1 MEKYQA
7 DLITPPSKKVEYI
20 AQGFQGLAQ
29 GISQGMISFTK
40 SVADNKA
47 AIEKREAENFKIRN
61 AINSQ
66 YRKQI
71 NDATIKFAETG
82 GDAEAYKKILKEKA
96 KSAMDADFQ
105 LATNSKLDSDQ
116 KGLYDQSIN
125 DFDTFIN
132 SGEMLAAKTEAI
144 NNSDQE
150 LTTANS
156 IGSAVGGLNYNVF
169 TGPGNA
175 LTEDGRTLNSELNS
189 LMGSIGEG
197 VPLSIVNKHAK
208 WNVTSAMSSGE
219 GGVATRTYTFT
230 DKNDPTISHAI
241 TQNYQNIQSTLYS
254 NQTFTVEENLQETGF
269 NDKDGKLNVENPS
282 IFLKGST
289 INTVDDNVDG
299 ISAYNE
305 ARYIDIPTALV
316 GLEENVRGDMASVVK
331 IGDENIINYMN
342 MKGFSNDDINNVMAA
357 GSDQDRSKKL
367 GDLQYELDKVTFLNK
382 TRQYRSE
389 ATAQD
394 IAWHKKAGVEIYEE
408 NVFDENGK
416 VKLDPDTQE
425 PIKVQFVY
433 TKEGKTS
440 MFSDRPTG
448 SDGPTSEEQ
457 KLNYL
462 KNNWTAGQTMRLNG
476 FVLRPKKIYVTP
488 ATNPPTFSWGYKIF
502 KGATGSQGNYVETKT
517 NDLDLPPITS
527 YTQVARAIGILSVK
541 AELPI

>member
-1 MEKYQA
+1 MENYQA

-47 AIEKREAENFKIRN
+47 AIEKREAENFKIKN

-96 KSAMDADFQ
+96 ESAMDADFQ

-116 KGLYDQSIN
+116 KSLYDQSIN

-144 NNSDQE
+144 NNNNKA
-150 LTTANS
+150 LTDANS

-230 DKNDPTISHAI
+230 DKNDPTISHTI

-269 NDKDGKLNVENPS
+269 YDKDGKLNVEKDS

-331 IGDENIINYMN
+331 LGDENIINYMN
-342 MKGFSNDDINNVMAA
+342 MKGFSNDDIKNVMAA

-462 KNNWTAGQTMRLNG
+462 KNNWGEYQDMSLNG
-476 FVLRPKKIYVTP
+476 FVLRPQNIYKIP
-488 ATNPPTFSWGYKIF
+488 ATNPPTVVGKGYRIF
-502 KGATGSQGNYVETKT
+502 KGATGQGGKYVQTPMS
-517 NDLDLPPITS
+517 DLDSAVITS
-527 YTQVARAIGILSVK
+527 YAEAARAIGVLSVTGK
-541 AELPI
+541 LP

>member
-1 MEKYQA
+1 MENYQA

-20 AQGFQGLAQ
+20 AQGFQSLAQ

-47 AIEKREAENFKIRN
+47 AIEKREAENFKIQN
-61 AINSQ
+61 AIRSQ
-66 YRKQI
+66 YRQQI

-82 GDAEAYKKILKEKA
+82 GDAEAYKKILKEQSEKA
-96 KSAMDADFQ
+96 MEADFQ

-132 SGEMLAAKTEAI
+132 SGEMLAARTAAI
-144 NNSDQE
+144 NNSNDE
-150 LTTANS
+150 LTAANS
-156 IGSAVGGLNYNVF
+156 IGGSVGGLRYNVF
-169 TGPGNA
+169 TGPGDA
-175 LTEDGRTLNSELNS
+175 LTDEGRTLNSEINFI
-189 LMGSIGEG
+189 MGSIGEG

-230 DKNDPTISHAI
+230 DKNDPTISHDI
-241 TQNYQNIQSTLYS
+241 VQNYQNARSALYS
-254 NQTFTVEENLQETGF
+254 NQTYTVDENLTEIGFFDKNGKLDEENGF
-269 NDKDGKLNVENPS
+269 
-282 IFLKGST
+282 FHQGSA
-289 INTVDDNVDG
+289 INTVDDNVEG
-299 ISAYNE
+299 ISAYKE
-305 ARYIDIPTALV
+305 DRYINIPTALV

-331 IGDENIINYMN
+331 LGDENIINYMN
-342 MKGFSNDDINNVMAA
+342 MKGFSNDDIKNVMAA
-357 GSDQDRSKKL
+357 GSDQDRSKRL

-389 ATAQD
+389 ANAQD
-394 IAWHKKAGVEIYEE
+394 IAWHKKNGVEIYEE

-440 MFSDRPTG
+440 MFSDKSTG
-448 SDGPTSEEQ
+448 SGKASSEEQ
-457 KLNYL
+457 KLDFL
-462 KNNWTAGQTMRLNG
+462 KNNWGEYQDMTING
-476 FVLRPKKIYVTP
+476 FVLRPENIYEKKEDGTKKVIGKGYRIY
-488 ATNPPTFSWGYKIF
+488 
-502 KGATGSQGNYVETKT
+502 KGATGQGGQYVQTEVSSLNTSA
-517 NDLDLPPITS
+517 ITS
-527 YTQVARAIGILSVK
+527 YAEAARAVGILSVTGQ
-541 AELPI
+541 LP

>member
-1 MEKYQA
+1 MENYQA
-7 DLITPPSKKVEYI
+7 DLITLPSKKVEYI

-96 KSAMDADFQ
+96 ESAMDADFQ

-116 KGLYDQSIN
+116 KSLYDQSIN

-144 NNSDQE
+144 NNNNKA
-150 LTTANS
+150 LTDANS

-175 LTEDGRTLNSELNS
+175 LTEEGRILNSEINS
-189 LMGSIGEG
+189 LMGSIGDG

-269 NDKDGKLNVENPS
+269 YDKDGNLNVEKDS
-282 IFLKGST
+282 IFLKGTT

-305 ARYIDIPTALV
+305 ARYINIPTALV

-389 ATAQD
+389 ANDQD

-448 SDGPTSEEQ
+448 SDGQTPQEE

-462 KNNWTAGQTMRLNG
+462 KNNWAAKQTMRLNG
-476 FVLRPKKIYVTP
+476 FVLRPDGDGYRIYR
-488 ATNPPTFSWGYKIF
+488 
-502 KGATGSQGNYVETKT
+502 GATSQSGGYQETPVSAST
-517 NDLDLPPITS
+517 APVITS
-527 YTQVARAIGILSVK
+527 YAEAARAVGVLSVTGK
-541 AELPI
+541 LP